1 MFRQADLVLL
11 NKTDLL
17 PYVDFDVE
25 RLTAD
30 ARKVQPGLEILCVSA
45 RTGDNLD
52 SWQAWLDH
60 L

>member
-1 MFRQADLVLL
+1 VVV

-17 PYVDFDVE
+17 PYVDFDVD
-25 RLTAD
+25 RLAAD

-45 RTGDNLD
+45 RTGDNMD
-52 SWQAWLDH
+52 AWQTWLDH